1 MQNLTYRF
9 VVTLSLTWD
18 CYWMNWYEERIQ
30 NYLQH
35 DFPHSSAK
43 RWLDLLH
50 LSLAS
55 CSLNCVRQKIEKKL
69 KLAIKA
75 LKKSINQER
84 FLIRVSGMEYEV
96 ARKLSLSPERQ
107 ESCGPGQQR
116 LASKC
121 GKGKRKKKT
130 AKAVGHEGR
139 KELKSHLHITYKP
152 LVLLLLKYLFST
164 SMATAISFLREL
176 ELLCSFF

>member
-1 MQNLTYRF
+1 MQNLLYCFT
-9 VVTLSLTWD
+9 VNLSLTWD
-18 CYWMNWYEERIQ
+18 CYWMNWYEERTQ
-30 NYLQH
+30 NYLQL
-35 DFPHSSAK
+35 DFLHSTAK
-43 RWLDLLH
+43 RWFNLLH

-55 CSLNCVRQKIEKKL
+55 CNLNCVRQKIEKKL

-116 LASKC
+116 LGSKC
-121 GKGKRKKKT
+121 GKEGGKRK
-130 AKAVGHEGR
+130 
-139 KELKSHLHITYKP
+139 HLWQWGVRNERIEEP
-152 LVLLLLKYLFST
+152 L
-164 SMATAISFLREL
+164 AN
-176 ELLCSFF
+176 